1 MNACFHR
8 FRLEGEVRSE
18 GRSSSGST
26 IVMVVVVVVDVSI
39 MTSRTARDQLAY
51 ETPPRI
57 TVAQPDGFSFL
68 VVGQKFPDICV
79 AIEQR

>member
-1 MNACFHR
+1 
-8 FRLEGEVRSE
+8 
-18 GRSSSGST
+18 
-26 IVMVVVVVVDVSI
+26 MVVVVVVDVSI